1 MKKKPL
7 KTQIKKEVENPLQKK
22 GTKNNFENRKNK
34 RT

>member
-7 KTQIKKEVENPLQKK
+7 KTQIKKEVENTPQKE

>member
-7 KTQIKKEVENPLQKK
+7 KPPIKKVENPPKK
-22 GTKNNFENRKNK
+22 GTKNNFENRKNR

>member
-7 KTQIKKEVENPLQKK
+7 KPQIKKEVENTPKK
-22 GTKNNFENRKNK
+22 KETKNNFENRKNK